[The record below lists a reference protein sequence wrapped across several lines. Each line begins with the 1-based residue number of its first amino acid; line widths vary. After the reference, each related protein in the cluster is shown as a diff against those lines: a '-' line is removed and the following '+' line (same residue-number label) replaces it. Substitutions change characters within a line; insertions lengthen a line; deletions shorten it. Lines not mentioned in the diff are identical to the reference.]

1 MKRPHTNIYW
11 VALAAAVGL
20 AIGSIGPWV
29 GVLGVTESGLDSD
42 GVLTLPAALGA
53 IAGLIHHDR
62 KGTRGGLIA
71 ALVLGALATLITII
85 DYFDVQGNEDSELLG
100 EGVDLASVEWGLY
113 LAVISAI
120 VLFVASLMLLLRH
133 RREAG
138 SAPPAGA

>member
-1 MKRPHTNIYW
+1 MKRSHSNIYW
-11 VALAAAVGL
+11 FALAAAVGL
-20 AIGSIGPWV
+20 AVGSIGPWV
-29 GVLGVTESGLDSD
+29 SVLGITESGLDKD
-42 GVLTLPAALGA
+42 GVITLPAALGA

-71 ALVLGALATLITII
+71 ALILGALTTLITVI

-120 VLFVASLMLLLRH
+120 ALFVTSLMLFLRH
-133 RREAG
+133 RRAG
-138 SAPPAGA
+138 NTEPPAAA